1 MSHSFHVLMNMDTCV
16 KNYHHQP
23 VNQNHYQHQPT
34 PIMDENKNNKKI
46 NPKQRRHHPVKRR
59 QMLYRMMSDT

>member
-46 NPKQRRHHPVKRR
+46 KSQTKKTSSCKAETNALQ
-59 QMLYRMMSDT
+59 DDE